1 MFFFKVIWQKQIA
14 KFIADNRARNKSD
27 IFWSRENH
35 VKTIPLLST
44 KRNQFLFSNLGN
56 NNYDSC
62 YYWSITLTIMFSD
75 LYAFHDQPLCVCILN
90 LLLCFILLWNSFMIH
105 EVMPK
110 KWMPGLSFGY
120 VIIQRE
126 INNIRKLCKIVLF
139 LRFQQIQW
147 FSVFQ
152 DTLKRVKD
160 TPVRDVFSQADP
172 GWKIYCNCLNILHV
186 WTLFSLPYNKLYRY

>member
-1 MFFFKVIWQKQIA
+1 MTAVILEV
-14 KFIADNRARNKSD
+14 
-27 IFWSRENH
+27 SRS
-35 VKTIPLLST
+35 LSC
-44 KRNQFLFSNLGN
+44 FLTCMLFMTS
-56 NNYDSC
+56 
-62 YYWSITLTIMFSD
+62 
-75 LYAFHDQPLCVCILN
+75 HCVCVCVLN

-105 EVMPK
+105 EVMSK

-172 GWKIYCNCLNILHV
+172 GWKIYCTSEHSSPFHTISYIDINLNKGRLLE
-186 WTLFSLPYNKLYRY
+186 LFSILQETH

>member
-1 MFFFKVIWQKQIA
+1 MTAVILEVSRSLSCFLTCMLFMTSHCVRFELVIVFHFALKLIH
-14 KFIADNRARNKSD
+14 DS
-27 IFWSRENH
+27 WSH
-35 VKTIPLLST
+35 VKT
-44 KRNQFLFSNLGN
+44 
-56 NNYDSC
+56 
-62 YYWSITLTIMFSD
+62 
-75 LYAFHDQPLCVCILN
+75 
-90 LLLCFILLWNSFMIH
+90 
-105 EVMPK
+105 E
-110 KWMPGLSFGY
+110 WMPGLSFGY

-172 GWKIYCNCLNILHV
+172 GWKIYCTSEHSSPFHTISDIDINLNKGRLLELYSILQETH
-186 WTLFSLPYNKLYRY
+186 

>member
-1 MFFFKVIWQKQIA
+1 
-14 KFIADNRARNKSD
+14 
-27 IFWSRENH
+27 
-35 VKTIPLLST
+35 
-44 KRNQFLFSNLGN
+44 
-56 NNYDSC
+56 
-62 YYWSITLTIMFSD
+62 MFSD
-75 LYAFHDQPLCVCILN
+75 LYAFHDQPLCVCVLN

-105 EVMPK
+105 EVMSK

-139 LRFQQIQW
+139 LRSQQIQW
-147 FSVFQ
+147 FSVSVQ

-172 GWKIYCNCLNILHV
+172 GWKIYCNFLNILHV
-186 WTLFSLPYNKLYRY
+186 WTLFSLPYNKLYIDINLNKGRLLELFFNSSRNTLTVFCPSPGRSASMESSVMSSAPLN